1 MFVRGLVDAQGL
13 VPEGHAATGA
23 CVVLGG
29 ATRAVVASKP

>member
-1 MFVRGLVDAQGL
+1 MLSEGSVDAQGL

-23 CVVLGG
+23 CVALGG